1 MPLQTTVVGAWPK
14 PEYLA
19 LPDWFKSKLAATGG
33 KCSCKYHIPKILKSL
48 SYDQRYYRQIFRAH
62 WGKIE
67 ILVQYA
73 FKIKD

>member
-33 KCSCKYHIPKILKSL
+33 KCSWKYHIPKILKIKQKPINTRRLFITLFVS
-48 SYDQRYYRQIFRAH
+48 IFL
-62 WGKIE
+62 
-67 ILVQYA
+67 IL
-73 FKIKD
+73 FN